1 MTNFAIWQVS
11 NCGAS
16 LHPMIDALNLGHFTG
31 LDLLALAFLGVNWLA
46 IGWAVEHPP
55 ASRLSVSILMTGY
68 RREWMRQ
75 FITREPRIFDAAIV
89 DNLRQSTAFF
99 ASACMIAIG
108 GALALIGNTERLLG
122 VAEDLTLGSVPNFI
136 WVVKILLVMGFL
148 TLAFLNFVW
157 AHRLFGYCAIV
168 MAAVPNEVS
177 DPLTSERADQA
188 ASLNIYAAR
197 SFNRGLRNVYFS
209 LGALAWLLGPVALMI
224 ATVTTVSVLFR
235 REFASNSRRILMRNT
250 PK

>member
-1 MTNFAIWQVS
+1 MN
-11 NCGAS
+11 
-16 LHPMIDALNLGHFTG
+16 ALLQTGHFS
-31 LDLLALAFLGVNWLA
+31 LPDVAALALLGLSWAA

-55 ASRLSVSILMTGY
+55 AGRPSVSVLMTGY

-75 FITREPRIFDAAIV
+75 FVTREPRIFDATIM
-89 DNLRQSTAFF
+89 DNLRQGTAFF

-122 VAEDLTLGSVPNFI
+122 LAEDLTLNSAPAVV
-136 WVVKILLVMGFL
+136 WEVKILLVMGFV

-168 MAAVPNEVS
+168 MASVPNDVS
-177 DPLTSERADQA
+177 DPMSDIRAAQA
-188 ASLNIYAAR
+188 AELNISAAR
-197 SFNRGLRNVYFS
+197 SFNRGLRNVYFA
-209 LGALAWLLGPVALMI
+209 LGALAWLLGAAALIVAT
-224 ATVTTVSVLFR
+224 AVTVAVLFR
-235 REFASNSRRILMRNT
+235 REFASHSREVLMRNT

>member
-1 MTNFAIWQVS
+1 
-11 NCGAS
+11 
-16 LHPMIDALNLGHFTG
+16 MIDTLHLGHFTG
-31 LDLLALAFLGVNWLA
+31 LDLIALGFLWISWLA

-55 ASRLSVSILMTGY
+55 ASRPSVSVLMTGY

-75 FITREPRIFDAAIV
+75 FITREPRIFDATIM
-89 DNLRQSTAFF
+89 DNLRQGTAFF

-122 VAEDLTLGSVPNFI
+122 LAEDLTLSSAPTVV
-136 WVVKILLVMGFL
+136 WEVKILLVMGFV

-157 AHRLFGYCAIV
+157 SHRLFGYCAIV

-177 DPLTSERADQA
+177 DPLTVERADQA
-188 ASLNIYAAR
+188 AALNIYAAR
-197 SFNRGLRNVYFS
+197 SFNRGLRNVYFA
-209 LGALAWLLGPVALMI
+209 LGALAWLLGPVALII
-224 ATVTTVSVLFR
+224 ATAATVGVLSR
-235 REFASNSRRILMRNT
+235 REFASHSRQALMRNT